1 MKELELL
8 EEMKRKMISNISN
21 KEDIPEETI
30 AIIKNA
36 FDGLEQIYEE
46 MNYNNPS
53 IQEYLRGSFEQ
64 IKSDVTKEIGENR
77 KDKQFEQVQYMLK
90 EIERNVL
97 EGIEEEQRPR
107 TEENILSLENE
118 SSKNTTRILEYIEDA
133 LADVQSRQNSILNAR
148 GYSKEQIYE
157 IQDQAKRFILQFQNR
172 NDERIYETL
181 GQDDNKFKKQFLD
194 EYELFVQQCEK
205 TKTKEKSF
213 KEEIAD
219 YEGKQSLEEQRKFS
233 EEIMNRKKEEEK
245 QGPETTLDCDIII

>member
-1 MKELELL
+1 
-8 EEMKRKMISNISN
+8 MKRKMISNISN

-46 MNYNNPS
+46 MNCNNQS

-64 IKSDVTKEIGENR
+64 VKSYVTKEIGENR

-107 TEENILSLENE
+107 TEENISRLENE

-133 LADVQSRQNSILNAR
+133 LRDVQSRQNSILNAR
-148 GYSKEQIYE
+148 GYSEEQIYE
-157 IQDQAKRFILQFQNR
+157 IQAQAKRFILQFQNR

-194 EYELFVQQCEK
+194 EYELFVQQYEK
-205 TKTKEKSF
+205 TKTKENSF
-213 KEEIAD
+213 KEGIAN

-233 EEIMNRKKEEEK
+233 EEIMNKKKEEEK
-245 QGPETTLDCDIII
+245 QEPETTLDCDIII